1 MALKENPFGGY
12 SVIYRCMAEKSSV
25 FDMIGPVMIG
35 PSSSHTAGVVRI
47 ARVATKILGGVPQ
60 HAEIIFY
67 NSFART
73 YEGHGS
79 DRAIIAGLLDFKT
92 DDKRIK
98 ESLELAPTF
107 GLSYTFKSV
116 GNASTLHPNSIRI
129 HITRPNDEP
138 IEVLGESKGGGIINI
153 AEVNG
158 FKADFSASLHTLIIF
173 AEDKKGSIAF
183 IANVLAHDDCNIATM
198 SVSRKGKND
207 LACLVIEMDSGIK
220 PVTFEYLK
228 SLTWV
233 KEVIYIPLI
242 DL

>member
-1 MALKENPFGGY
+1 M
-12 SVIYRCMAEKSSV
+12 SEKSSV

-47 ARVATKILGGVPQ
+47 AKAAIKVLGGTPDNS
-60 HAEIIFY
+60 EITFY

-79 DRAIIAGLLDFKT
+79 DRAILAGLMDFET

-98 ESLELAPTF
+98 ESIEIAAQK
-107 GLSYTFKSV
+107 GLKYHFKSV
-116 GNASTLHPNSIRI
+116 GNASTLHPNSIRLNL
-129 HITRPNDEP
+129 TKGNKQ

-158 FKADFSASLHTLIIF
+158 FKADFSANLHTIIIF
-173 AEDKKGSIAF
+173 AGDVKGSVAF
-183 IANVLAHDDCNIATM
+183 IANVIAHDDCNIATM

-207 LACLVIEMDSGIK
+207 MACLVIEMDSGIK

-228 SLTWV
+228 SLSWV
-233 KEVIYIPLI
+233 KEVIYIPDI
-242 DL
+242 NR

>member
-1 MALKENPFGGY
+1 
-12 SVIYRCMAEKSSV
+12 MAEKSSI

-47 ARVATKILGGVPQ
+47 ARAAIKILGGTPSQ
-60 HAEIIFY
+60 AEITFY

-92 DDKRIK
+92 DDNRIR
-98 ESLELAPTF
+98 ESLELAGEE
-107 GLSYTFKSV
+107 GLQYQFRSV
-116 GNASTLHPNSIRI
+116 GNASTLHPNSIRLKL
-129 HITRPNDEP
+129 TRGEQSL
-138 IEVLGESKGGGIINI
+138 EVLGESKGGGIINI

-158 FKADFSASLHTLIIF
+158 FKADFSANLHTLIIF
-173 AEDKKGSIAF
+173 AGDTKGSIAF
-183 IANVLAHDDCNIATM
+183 IANILAHDDCNIATM

-220 PVTFEYLK
+220 TVTFDYLR
-228 SLTWV
+228 SLSWV
-233 KEVIYIPLI
+233 KEVIYIPNI

>member
-1 MALKENPFGGY
+1 
-12 SVIYRCMAEKSSV
+12 MAEKSSV

-47 ARVATKILGGVPQ
+47 GLAAFKILGGQPDT
-60 HAEIIFY
+60 AEIIFY

-79 DRAIIAGLLDFKT
+79 DRAILAGLMNFQT

-98 ESLELAPTF
+98 DAIDLAAKANLKF
-107 GLSYTFKSV
+107 TFKSV
-116 GNASTLHPNSIRI
+116 GNASTLHPNSVRLVLQKAD
-129 HITRPNDEP
+129 RK

-158 FKADFSASLHTLIIF
+158 FKADFSANLHTAIIF
-173 AEDKKGSIAF
+173 ADDVKGSIAF
-183 IANVLAHDDCNIATM
+183 IASVLAHDDCNIATM

-207 LACLVIEMDSGIK
+207 LACQVIEMDSGIK
-220 PVTFEYLK
+220 PVTFEYLR
-228 SLTWV
+228 SLSWV
-233 KEVIYIPLI
+233 NEVIYIPQI
-242 DL
+242 